1 MAVSITH
8 IRTGALAIAMAF
20 VLALAGTAA
29 AGAAT
34 RITPGSNPGQLD
46 PSSVI
51 PWGIP
56 GPDPLSGTPAT
67 SCTGGEMPGARD
79 MFQFLN
85 HWWPRG
91 GFLGIYSCRSVGTT
105 GTTSLHSE
113 GRAVDFALN
122 VNNAADKA
130 AGVAIRKW
138 FLADDSAGGHWA
150 MARRFGIQEMI
161 WNRHI
166 WTSERANEGWRDY
179 SVPPGGS
186 PHEDHIHIGLTRRAG
201 NRNTSAWTGF
211 DACRPGQGGCPPI

>member
-1 MAVSITH
+1 MASSIMH
-8 IRTGALAIAMAF
+8 IRAGVLAIAMAL
-20 VLALAGTAA
+20 VLVLAGTAA

-56 GPDPLSGTPAT
+56 GPDPLAGTPAT

-85 HWWPRG
+85 RWWPRG
-91 GFLGIYSCRSVGTT
+91 EFLGIYSCRSVGTT

-113 GRAVDFALN
+113 GRAVDFALD

-138 FLADDSAGGHWA
+138 FLDDDSAGGHWA

-166 WTSERANEGWRDY
+166 WTSERADDGWRDY
-179 SVPPGGS
+179 NVPPGGS
-186 PHEDHIHIGLTRRAG
+186 AHLDHIHIGLTRRAG